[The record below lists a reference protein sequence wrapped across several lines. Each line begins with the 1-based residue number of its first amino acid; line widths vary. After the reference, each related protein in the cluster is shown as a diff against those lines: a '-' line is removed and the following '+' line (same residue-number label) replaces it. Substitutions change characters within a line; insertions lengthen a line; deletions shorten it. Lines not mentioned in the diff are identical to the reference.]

1 MQQKISVVGGTY
13 VESCDFPY
21 WYEIYGSGGRAVGVF
36 LELGVE
42 VDFYS
47 YLSTSS
53 RLIIESRKSAYSSKL
68 NIYATPISQPITFG
82 YPYPL
87 GCPTISNFS
96 ISIETIQVKQPNANF
111 LVFGMLESD
120 AIIHGNKVVY
130 DPQNPVSPKS
140 YTDNGS
146 SAKQLAL
153 ILNLFEAKK
162 LVQSD
167 VSDKGIEAIGM
178 ALLNQ
183 ADVVV
188 IKMGAEG
195 AAVFDK
201 ISKKVAC
208 IPCYSTNRVW
218 KIGTGDVFSASFAY
232 AWIIKEMD
240 PVQSAQF
247 AAKATAYYANTK
259 TFLNEVNLN
268 NLNYPK
274 VLKQK
279 DKLVYLAGPFFN
291 PQQLWLINECRRNLH
306 EFGFKVF
313 SPYHDVGPGPADQVV
328 SKDLAGIDDCDIM
341 FALLDDMDPGTLFEI
356 GYAKAKGKTVVIYIS
371 NHNEEYLKMMQG
383 TDCLIFNELT
393 SAIYNAY
400 WAVNQ

>member
-13 VESCDFPY
+13 VESCIFPY
-21 WYEIYGSGGRAVGVF
+21 WYETYGSGGRAVSAF

-47 YLSTSS
+47 YLSADS
-53 RLIIESRKSAYSSKL
+53 RAVIEARKHAYSDKL
-68 NIYATPISQPITFG
+68 NIHAISIDKPIIFE
-82 YPYPL
+82 YLYPL
-87 GCPTISNFS
+87 GHPAVSSSPIGVNP
-96 ISIETIQVKQPNANF
+96 IEIKEPNTNF

-130 DPQNPVSPKS
+130 DPQNPASPKS

-178 ALLNQ
+178 TLLNQ

-232 AWIIKEMD
+232 AWIIKEMN

-247 AAKATAYYANTK
+247 AAKATAYYASKK

-313 SPYHDVGPGPADQVV
+313 SPYHDVGPGPADQVA

-371 NHNEEYLKMMQG
+371 NHNEEHLKMMQG